1 VHGRIVGVLNVS
13 QPPGCRPLEPEDQR
27 ALLSFA
33 DQAALAIEVARLY
46 GESRRQVKE
55 LHQAVDDLAQAQAQL
70 VQSEKLA
77 SVGVLAGGV
86 AHEINNP
93 LMIIGGR
100 IELLLMRKDLPP
112 PVREDLE
119 RVGRES
125 TRISEIVK
133 NLLAF
138 SRAHRARARERLDVN
153 AVVENTLQLVGHPLS
168 VANIEIVRD
177 LGKDLPAVEGYAGQ
191 LEQVFVNLAVNA
203 MHAMENGGV
212 LTIQTRRNPGGVVVE
227 FADTGSGIA
236 EEHLRKIFDPFFTTK
251 PEGKGTG
258 LGLSVSF
265 GIIEAHGGEIGV
277 ESQVGQGTRFQVRL
291 PAMAALDHTQ
301 KETSSHEQD
310 ARSRSGSG

>member
-1 VHGRIVGVLNVS
+1 
-13 QPPGCRPLEPEDQR
+13 
-27 ALLSFA
+27 
-33 DQAALAIEVARLY
+33 
-46 GESRRQVKE
+46 
-55 LHQAVDDLAQAQAQL
+55 
-70 VQSEKLA
+70 
-77 SVGVLAGGV
+77 
-86 AHEINNP
+86 
-93 LMIIGGR
+93 MIIGGR

-310 ARSRSGSG
+310 AR